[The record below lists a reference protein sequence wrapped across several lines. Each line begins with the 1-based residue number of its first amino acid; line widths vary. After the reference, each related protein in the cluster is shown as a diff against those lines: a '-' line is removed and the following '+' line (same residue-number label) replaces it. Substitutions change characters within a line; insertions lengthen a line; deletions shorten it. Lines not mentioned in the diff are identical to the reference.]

1 MSASRYRNMPGCGAR
16 AGLPLSLLLGLAA
29 CQPAGGGGDGAVPG
43 DRSDTQ
49 PFAEIAED
57 EAVRFTGTEPF
68 WGGEVLDREMTYRT
82 LDKPDGQSIR
92 VSRFAGRGG
101 LSFSGTL
108 EGKALTLAITP
119 GACSDG
125 MSDRAYPFVAT
136 LRVGETTSRE
146 GCAWTSKHPFTG
158 PQAP

>member
-1 MSASRYRNMPGCGAR
+1 MPVLRHCTMR
-16 AGLPLSLLLGLAA
+16 PVLPLLALPFALAA
-29 CQPAGGGGDGAVPG
+29 CQPGSGGGNVPG

-57 EAVRFTGTEPF
+57 ETVRFTGTEPF
-68 WGGEVLDREMTYRT
+68 WGGEVADGEMTYRT
-82 LDKPDGQSIR
+82 LEQPRGKTIR

-108 EGKALTLAITP
+108 AGRPLMLAVTP
-119 GACSDG
+119 GICSDG
-125 MSDRAYPFVAT
+125 MSDRSYPFVAT
-136 LRVGETTSRE
+136 LRLGETSRQ
-146 GCAWTSKHPFTG
+146 GCAWTGARPFTG